1 MKSRDRKMLKIG
13 ELARQTGCP
22 VSTIRHYINE
32 GLIDPPVLESRNMA
46 YYPKEAVPKVSLAK
60 RLQTELFL
68 PLKIIKKFLKP
79 PKTLSFEEYKLF
91 VEVRDRLRK
100 SGDPLP
106 EICTIPASEI
116 LKYMEVTEEE
126 LLTLEKLQILSP
138 QVSGG
143 RRYYSELDFR
153 VLKAYSDCRKCG
165 FSQELG
171 FTAEDAAVYADMIRN
186 LVQTEFRWFLE
197 RMAARMS
204 AEQVVEVLRKG
215 VPALNELI
223 AGLHHKV
230 IAGFLENLLKE
241 KRP

>member
-1 MKSRDRKMLKIG
+1 MLKIG

-32 GLIDPPVLESRNMA
+32 GLIDSPIMESRNMA
-46 YYPKEAVPKVSLAK
+46 YYPKEAIPKVSLAK

-68 PLKIIKKFLKP
+68 PLKLIKKFLKP
-79 PKTLSFEEYKLF
+79 PKNLSFEEYKLF
-91 VEVRDRLRK
+91 VEVRDRLRR

-116 LKYMEVTEEE
+116 LKHMEVTQEE

-138 QVSGG
+138 QITDGQRV
-143 RRYYSELDFR
+143 YSELDFR
-153 VLKAYSDCRKCG
+153 ILKAYSDCRKCG

-171 FTAEDAAVYADMIRN
+171 FTAEDAAVYADMIRG
-186 LVQTEFRWFLE
+186 LVQTEFRWFME
-197 RMAARMS
+197 RMASRMS
-204 AEQVVEVLRKG
+204 AEQVVEILRKG

-223 AGLHHKV
+223 AGLHQKV
-230 IAGFLENLLKE
+230 IAGFLQDLLKE
-241 KRP
+241 GSR